1 MGEPLNYQLILIA
14 NGLSA
19 AQLPEIVFPDIENF
33 TIYSDQPTI
42 DNNKSS
48 AGIIGTRIN
57 NFAIIPRESGAF
69 TFPEA
74 TVKWW
79 NTSSNKEE
87 LATVAP
93 QTIVVVSPTSLDSDK
108 IPNLPEESAS
118 TGAETSK
125 STSASL
131 LWKILTLLFAISSL
145 LLAYILLIVNKRK
158 KTELESDIQNQAL
171 NTEFKSNRKK
181 IMDDIKA
188 AISDENWG
196 LLRAALLQ
204 LGRHLTHV
212 KSLNS
217 LSDLVVFYPELRS
230 DLRNLDNKV
239 FGQKK
244 IEEQYSPNELL
255 IKLDALKEIDK
266 NNQSAHKLK
275 NLYTEY

>member
-1 MGEPLNYQLILIA
+1 
-14 NGLSA
+14 
-19 AQLPEIVFPDIENF
+19 
-33 TIYSDQPTI
+33 
-42 DNNKSS
+42 
-48 AGIIGTRIN
+48 
-57 NFAIIPRESGAF
+57 
-69 TFPEA
+69 
-74 TVKWW
+74 
-79 NTSSNKEE
+79 
-87 LATVAP
+87 
-93 QTIVVVSPTSLDSDK
+93 
-108 IPNLPEESAS
+108 
-118 TGAETSK
+118 
-125 STSASL
+125 
-131 LWKILTLLFAISSL
+131 
-145 LLAYILLIVNKRK
+145 LIVNKRK

-181 IMDDIKA
+181 IMDDITA

-196 LLRAALLQ
+196 LLRTALLQ